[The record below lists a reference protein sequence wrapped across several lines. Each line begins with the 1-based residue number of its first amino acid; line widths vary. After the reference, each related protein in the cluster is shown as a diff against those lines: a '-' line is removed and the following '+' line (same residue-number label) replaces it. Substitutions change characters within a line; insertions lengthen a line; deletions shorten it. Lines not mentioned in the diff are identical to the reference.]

1 MKLIY
6 TISIIAYGL
15 LIKFASL
22 FNKKAQFFVQGRK
35 ELLKRIKNSL
45 QSETRPIAWFHF
57 ASLGEFEQGRPVL
70 EKLKKERPELAIFMT
85 FFSPSGYEI
94 RKDYPEADYIFYL
107 PLDTPTN
114 AKRFIEIVKPQL
126 VFFTKYEYW
135 YYYFSELKKR
145 RIPLYMISA
154 IFRKQQIFF
163 RWYGGFNRSILT
175 CVTHFFV
182 QDKNSGHLLKSINFT
197 NWTVSGDTRFDR
209 VYANSLNPKH
219 FPVVEAFAENNQIF
233 IAGSTWP
240 KDDELLIE
248 LIEKTSQGWKFIIA
262 PHEIKEDKILN
273 LITKTSG
280 IRYSELVN
288 NINSANAK
296 VLIIDN
302 IGMLSSLY
310 SYGDI
315 AYIGGGF
322 SKSGIHNTIEAAVF
336 GMPVLFGPNYQ
347 KFKEAVELVEIGAAF
362 PVSNTQAF
370 KQVFQEL
377 TSPSKLKAASE
388 KAAEYVKENT
398 QATTTIFEKLSN

>member
-15 LIKFASL
+15 IIKFASL
-22 FNKKAQFFVQGRK
+22 FNKKAQLFVQGRK
-35 ELLKRIKNSL
+35 DLLKRIEDTLKLEN
-45 QSETRPIAWFHF
+45 RPIAWFHF

-70 EKLKKERPELAIFMT
+70 EKLKIERPDLAIFMT

-94 RKDYPEADYIFYL
+94 RKDYTEADYIFYL
-107 PLDTPTN
+107 PLDTPAN
-114 AKRFIEIVKPQL
+114 AKRFIAIIKPQL

-145 RIPLYMISA
+145 STPLYMVSA
-154 IFRKQQIFF
+154 IFREQQIFF
-163 RWYGGFNRSILT
+163 KWYGRFNRIILT

-182 QDKNSGHLLKSINFT
+182 QDEDSGNLLSKIGLN
-197 NWTVSGDTRFDR
+197 NWTITGDTRFDR
-209 VYANSLNPKH
+209 VYENSLHPKR
-219 FPVVEAFAENNQIF
+219 FPSVESFITNNQIF

-248 LIEKTSQGWKFIIA
+248 LIKKKSKDWKFIIA
-262 PHEIKEDKILN
+262 PHEIKEEKILH
-273 LITKTSG
+273 LINETQG
-280 IRYSELVN
+280 IRYSELA
-288 NINSANAK
+288 IHPELSKAN
-296 VLIIDN
+296 VLIVDN

-310 SYGDI
+310 SYGHI

-347 KFKEAVELVEIGAAF
+347 KFKEAEDLITIQAAF
-362 PVSNTQAF
+362 SIKTAQDLE
-370 KQVFQEL
+370 KVFGALTLTKLQE
-377 TSPSKLKAASE
+377 SSKKAAD
-388 KAAEYVKENT
+388 YVKENT
-398 QATTTIFEKLSN
+398 QATEIIFKKLKD